1 LEMRTQT
8 FKLRERLSY
17 CSSLG
22 PVFRAIQAARH
33 DSKAGPSVGRSSMR
47 RLEAAGIRS
56 FNDLSA
62 LNLEDLV
69 KLGIRRDLAQQIYVY
84 ASRAEQGQLG
94 LSPVAHKP

>member
-1 LEMRTQT
+1 
-8 FKLRERLSY
+8 
-17 CSSLG
+17 
-22 PVFRAIQAARH
+22 
-33 DSKAGPSVGRSSMR
+33 MR

-84 ASRAEQGQLG
+84 VSRA
-94 LSPVAHKP
+94 